1 MTKIAIVGAGWRS
14 EFYLRIAQMLP
25 DKFEIVGIVVR
36 NSEPYLDLENR
47 YRVPIYLSTSELL
60 LHQKPEFAVSAVS
73 WDSNPE
79 ILHDLVA
86 AGVYV
91 LSETPP
97 ASDLESLRRL
107 WQDVGSS
114 EMVQVAEQY
123 LYLPGHA
130 ARLSVIKRGEIGTPT
145 SVEVSSTH
153 GYHAVSMMRGFLNS
167 GFGPTSVSALRFNAP
182 LVDPLARDG
191 WNMNLEAKEAGTTIS
206 LINFGQGKSGIYNF
220 VDNQWHNQLR
230 HRRIVVRGSNGELVD
245 DKVIRLVDG
254 PAITSSEFV
263 RYQLG
268 QDLNLDGH
276 DTEHISFDGK
286 VVYKNSFIGLRLMD
300 EEIAIAQMMVTMSD
314 WIHGKSQAPY
324 PLREA
329 AQDQMVSLTIDESLK
344 TGRTVRTVVEAWAID
359 N

>member
-36 NSEPYLDLENR
+36 NSERHLDLENR
-47 YRVPIYLSTSELL
+47 FRVPVYSSTSELL
-60 LHQKPEFAVSAVS
+60 LHQKPKFAVSAVS

-79 ILHDLVA
+79 ILRELIA

-97 ASDLESLRRL
+97 APDLETLRRL

-153 GYHAVSMMRGFLNS
+153 GYHAVSMMRGFLHS
-167 GFGPTSVSALRFNAP
+167 GFEPISVSASRFSAP
-182 LVDPLARDG
+182 LVDPLTRDG
-191 WNMNLEAKEAGTTIS
+191 WNMNLEPKEAGTTIA
-206 LINFGQGKSGIYNF
+206 LIDFGQGKSGIYNF

-245 DKVIRLVDG
+245 DKVIRLIDG

-286 VVYKNSFIGLRLMD
+286 VVYKNSFVGLRLMD
-300 EEIAIAQMMVTMSD
+300 EEIAIAHMMVAMSD

-344 TGRTVRTVVEAWAID
+344 TGRTVRKDVEAWAID